1 MGSKYQGAI
10 NFYTAASKTF
20 SCTEQFVFNYRL
32 GTAFLFIYCYYY
44 HYVLDFDGDLQILIH
59 VCVIFFEGL
68 TSGLG
73 WGTRIREITL

>member
-20 SCTEQFVFNYRL
+20 SCTEQFVFNHRL

-44 HYVLDFDGDLQILIH
+44 HYFLDLGGDLQILIH
-59 VCVIFFEGL
+59 VHVIFFEGL
-68 TSGLG
+68 TSELG

>member
-1 MGSKYQGAI
+1 MGSKYQVAI

-44 HYVLDFDGDLQILIH
+44 HYFLDFVGDLQILIH

-68 TSGLG
+68 TNGLG